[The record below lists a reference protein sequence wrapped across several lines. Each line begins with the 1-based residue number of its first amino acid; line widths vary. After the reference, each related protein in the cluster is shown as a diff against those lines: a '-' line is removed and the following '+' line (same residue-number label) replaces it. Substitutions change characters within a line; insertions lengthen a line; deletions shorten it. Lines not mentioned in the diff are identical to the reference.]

1 MKVLA
6 EHEITDYKERLDLYD
21 AQERKRL
28 EDSGAIRPQRTGGI
42 FGARTAAGNHV
53 TGAIPYGYLHDPQA
67 EQIRKSVYGI
77 LRQEQREQQ
86 THRAQDMEL

>member
-28 EDSGAIRPQRTGGI
+28 EDSGAIRPQRTGHRI
-42 FGARTAAGNHV
+42 WSCKHSDKNRK
-53 TGAIPYGYLHDPQA
+53 
-67 EQIRKSVYGI
+67 IRKGTLTRRDKANIINVKVTCQKS
-77 LRQEQREQQ
+77 RW
-86 THRAQDMEL
+86 